1 MSPVRDIP
9 SGSEAVQ
16 SGIAANKKFRFDK
29 NDTVHEGEGGTAPQG
44 FGETVHEGERNT
56 VPQGDGEAVR
66 EGERNTVPQ
75 GDGEAVCE
83 GERETVLQGGE
94 GGVDLVY
101 QMEGDTVCE
110 GEGGTALQGVG
121 ETVHEVERNTVPQG
135 DGEAVREGER
145 ETVPQDEEEDQ
156 QSLSFEWSS
165 ICEFWK
171 SKDSLNSESSLG
183 RDIKSGA
190 SDKVVGIRGILD
202 NSSQGSDLP
211 AETSGMFLPA
221 REDEKCGVCNLVKKK
236 FAAMH
241 GTLGVCKG
249 QGYCGD
255 EA

>member
-66 EGERNTVPQ
+66 EGER
-75 GDGEAVCE
+75 
-83 GERETVLQGGE
+83 
-94 GGVDLVY
+94 
-101 QMEGDTVCE
+101 
-110 GEGGTALQGVG
+110 
-121 ETVHEVERNTVPQG
+121 
-135 DGEAVREGER
+135 
-145 ETVPQDEEEDQ
+145 ETVPQEEDQ

-171 SKDSLNSESSLG
+171 SKDSLNSDSSLG
-183 RDIKSGA
+183 GDIKSGA

-202 NSSQGSDLP
+202 NSSQGSDLS
-211 AETSGMFLPA
+211 AGTSGMFLPA
-221 REDEKCGVCNLVKKK
+221 REDKK
-236 FAAMH
+236 
-241 GTLGVCKG
+241 
-249 QGYCGD
+249 
-255 EA
+255 